1 MFKRVLIAN
10 RGEIA
15 VRIIRACQ
23 ELDIETIAVYS
34 DADADA
40 LHVRLADKAV
50 NIGPADAQESYLNK
64 EAILNAAIQTK
75 ADALHPGY
83 GFLSEDADFAEQV
96 TDAGITWIGPM
107 PETIRLVGDKDIA
120 RASIMPSG
128 IPMAKGSNPLNS
140 YEEAIRSAKEV
151 GYPVILKPV
160 SGGGGKGMCVAR
172 DEEDLKNILKLLVD
186 ITKEKYYF
194 EHFIERSR
202 HIEVQV
208 VADNY
213 GEVLHLGERE
223 CSLQRR
229 NQKLLEESPSIALTQ
244 DMRNRVGALAVKA
257 AKSVHYSN
265 IGTVEFL
272 LDLADNEFYFMEINP
287 RIQVEHTVTE
297 MVTGIDLV
305 QSQILIA
312 EGYTLDSTEVG
323 IPNQD
328 SIKVSGHAIQCRVTT
343 EDPSNNFMPDTGL
356 IESYRSPGGFGI
368 RLDGG
373 GGFQG
378 ANITP
383 FYDSLLVKVTAFGNT
398 FEKARVKAIR
408 ALRETSIKGVKTNLA
423 FMLNVLNHPL
433 FAAGEC
439 DTGFI
444 ANNPDLM
451 DIGKV
456 EDTELKVIEF
466 LGNKFVNETKGR
478 KPHFNVPAFPKFKPE
493 ELPELQGRGTK
504 QMFDEMGAEKF
515 SKYTVHH
522 GYNHERRSAVTYG
535 YPRTFSR
542 YGKDSS
548 RSIRIRTQ
556 ILLT

>member
-1 MFKRVLIAN
+1 M
-10 RGEIA
+10 
-15 VRIIRACQ
+15 
-23 ELDIETIAVYS
+23 DIETIAVYS

-140 YEEAIRSAKEV
+140 NEEAIRSAKEV

-287 RIQVEHTVTE
+287 RIQVEHGITE
-297 MVTGIDLV
+297 VVTGIDLV
-305 QSQILIA
+305 RTQICIA
-312 EGYTLDSTEVG
+312 AGESLDFT
-323 IPNQD
+323 QD
-328 SIKVSGHAIQCRVTT
+328 DVTFTGHAIECRINA
-343 EDPSNNFMPDTGL
+343 EDPDKNFMP
-356 IESYRSPGGFGI
+356 SPGHITFLHGPSGPRVRFDSGVTAG
-368 RLDGG
+368 L
-373 GGFQG
+373 
-378 ANITP
+378 NIEP
-383 FYDSLLVKVTAFGNT
+383 YYDSLIAKIIVHGRN
-398 FEKARVKAIR
+398 RGDAIKIMER
-408 ALRETSIKGVKTNLA
+408 ALHEFHIEGVKTTL
-423 FMLNVLNHPL
+423 PL
-433 FAAGEC
+433 HNKILRDNYFRTGNI
-439 DTGFI
+439 DTQFI
-444 ANNPDLM
+444 KKRMPAYVSAPKKM
-451 DIGKV
+451 KGMS
-456 EDTELKVIEF
+456 DTELARAIIESMY
-466 LGNKFVNETKGR
+466 L
-478 KPHFNVPAFPKFKPE
+478 A
-493 ELPELQGRGTK
+493 
-504 QMFDEMGAEKF
+504 
-515 SKYTVHH
+515 
-522 GYNHERRSAVTYG
+522 
-535 YPRTFSR
+535 
-542 YGKDSS
+542 
-548 RSIRIRTQ
+548 
-556 ILLT
+556 